1 MAQILIKSHLDI
13 PRISQYGAASES
25 ETSSQLSIADPKLFV
40 LDAFMDTSRRFRS
53 ICWYICQYICLY
65 VCLYVRHL
73 DTYYDTH
80 FDTHLYTS
88 SLMSLVD
95 YLSLLDLYCH
105 SFPFGK
111 DKFVFHGCSILT
123 FKQIELNSPSCSGFE
138 ANANTLIT
146 SVLRHARRQK
156 HLLSSFFVYS

>member
-1 MAQILIKSHLDI
+1 MAQILTKSHLDI
-13 PRISQYGAASES
+13 PRISQYDAASQS

-53 ICWYICQYICLY
+53 LCWYICQYICLY

-88 SLMSLVD
+88 SLVD

-105 SFPFGK
+105 FHSVRTNLSFM
-111 DKFVFHGCSILT
+111 V
-123 FKQIELNSPSCSGFE
+123 
-138 ANANTLIT
+138 
-146 SVLRHARRQK
+146 VL
-156 HLLSSFFVYS
+156 S